1 MKKAINLFVIFVVVS
16 LCACDS
22 SHDGQKT
29 RADQYLKSA
38 NQLAKQGQLRA
49 ALVQSKNVLQVEPES
64 ESGYLQIARI
74 YNQIGYYT
82 ETEALLRNKLDV
94 MPGLAY
100 ELAVAYFQRKK
111 YKSAL
116 DVLSSSSVQQDQA
129 FRLLKAVCYL
139 HLGEL
144 QEYEKEVT
152 NIASVSRS
160 DGYLVAAEGE
170 AAKLQNDLDG
180 AEKKFLQITNESPL
194 YVDALTYLADIYIAQ
209 AKFDLAEK
217 KLTEALSL
225 TLNADTL
232 TVQKAKI
239 LTTMVQM
246 LVQQGRSGEAY
257 TYQKMLA
264 NANPE
269 LDFMKGRFDEA
280 LEFYAQG
287 DIDRARSVLVD
298 LHQSFPNNSNV
309 TTLLGVI
316 AFQQGKD
323 QEAEAYLAQ
332 VIDPETATPGL
343 IQASSILKARNNKI
357 DDAIELLK
365 AAVKAQ
371 PRNAQLLATY
381 GLALLQKDPLDKEG
395 AMALEKSIAMD
406 STQQRLRLA
415 LADRHYRLSEEEQG
429 FAQLESA
436 FRNAPL
442 DSLITQNYFRQLLLV
457 AGDKAVLKEIAS
469 LKEKF
474 PKEPQVVLAEAWWL
488 FELKRYAE
496 VEKALT
502 RAMDSFPQAEKM
514 SAYLLLSDVYSQQK
528 KPEAARKVLEE
539 YLRDSPQSSS
549 VYEKWLGLVGSAQLS
564 TAINF
569 LQELQAADETAWQPY
584 FYRGVLNARNGNWD
598 EATTAL
604 DHVLQK
610 TAQTSVRQQILSV
623 YNARGFQLVQSG
635 DMVTAQTVFLK
646 VLGIDANDRTALYYY
661 VQIALRSNQI
671 PEAKKIIEQADK
683 NTAIYEF
690 ISGLVREHEAGH
702 EQALKHF
709 RAAWAKDAF
718 DLYAEK
724 LYGIYTAQKDKAA
737 VKNLVTDW
745 VGRLP
750 NSSQAILL
758 SAMLKQE
765 EGLNDEAITLYEKL
779 LTLMPAN
786 VVALNNL
793 AWLYLDQDLAK
804 AEVLAKKAVDLAP
817 DSVEVLD
824 TYAWILYKNNKPDE
838 ALSVI
843 QKASEAAPDNA
854 TLKEH
859 LDVIQQAA
867 NAN

>member
-1 MKKAINLFVIFVVVS
+1 MRIIF
-16 LCACDS
+16 LIFCAACFLAACS
-22 SHDGQKT
+22 DGPESRIKE
-29 RADQYLKSA
+29 AGQYLKSA
-38 NQLAKQGQLRA
+38 EQLSKQGQLRA
-49 ALVQSKNVLQVEPES
+49 SLVQAKNVIQLLPDSAQ
-64 ESGYLQIARI
+64 GYLQIARI
-74 YNQIGYYT
+74 YNRIGYYS
-82 ETEALLRNKLDV
+82 EVEKLIGNKLSL
-94 MPGLAY
+94 MPELGYQLAY
-100 ELAVAYFQRKK
+100 AYYQRKK
-111 YKSAL
+111 YRSAL
-116 DVLSSSSVQQDQA
+116 DTLNLAAVPQDQPV
-129 FRLLKAVCYL
+129 RLLRALCYL
-139 HLGEL
+139 QLGEDVS
-144 QEYEKEVT
+144 YERELKQIE
-152 NIASVSRS
+152 AVSAD
-160 DGYLVAAEGE
+160 DGYLVYAQAKGAQKNEEFIEAESLYKQVSRT
-170 AAKLQNDLDG
+170 A
-180 AEKKFLQITNESPL
+180 PL
-194 YVDALTYLADIYIAQ
+194 YIDALTDLSELFIAQ
-209 AKFDLAEK
+209 SRFDAAEQR
-217 KLTEALSL
+217 LTEALSL
-225 TLNADTL
+225 TVNADTL
-232 TVQKAKI
+232 TVEKARI

-442 DSLITQNYFRQLLLV
+442 DSLITQNYFRQLLTV
-457 AGDKAVLKEIAS
+457 SGDKAVLKEIAS

-474 PKEPQVVLAEAWWL
+474 PKEPQVVLTESWWL

-496 VEKALT
+496 VEKVLT
-502 RAMDSFPQAEKM
+502 KAMNSFPQAEKM
-514 SAYLLLSDVYSQQK
+514 SAYLLLSDAYSQQK

-549 VYEKWLGLVGSAQLS
+549 VYDKWLGLVGSAQLS

-584 FYRGVLNARNGNWD
+584 FYRGILSARNGNWVV
-598 EATTAL
+598 ATAAL

-610 TAQTSVRQQILSV
+610 TTQTSVRQQILSV

-635 DMVTAQTVFLK
+635 DMATAQTVFLK

-671 PEAKKIIEQADK
+671 LEAKKIIEQADK

-690 ISGLVREHEAGH
+690 ISGLLKEHEAGH

-709 RAAWAKDAF
+709 RTAWEKDAF

-724 LYGIYTAQKDKAA
+724 LYGLYTEQKDKVAI
-737 VKNLVTDW
+737 KSLVTDW

-765 EGLNDEAITLYEKL
+765 EGLNGDAITLYEKL

-793 AWLYLDQDLAK
+793 SWLYLDQDLAK

-824 TYAWILYKNNKPDE
+824 TYAWILYKNDKLGE

-854 TLKEH
+854 TLQEH
-859 LDVIQQAA
+859 LDVIQHAVSD
-867 NAN
+867 N